1 MQFDDSPSATDASGK
16 SMDKG
21 SGNEN
26 DDQIVDEPLDIDM
39 ESEASKVTTRS
50 GSQSPSPPSA
60 DQVAEDAPESPPLAM
75 QQELENA
82 ISESTV
88 VTVTATVC
96 S

>member
-1 MQFDDSPSATDASGK
+1 MKSQLQFDDSPSATDASGK

-26 DDQIVDEPLDIDM
+26 DDQIVDERTETVM
-39 ESEASKVTTRS
+39 ESVPSMTTTRS
-50 GSQSPSPPSA
+50 GSQSPSPQSDDTA
-60 DQVAEDAPESPPLAM
+60 TETALASSRLGK
-75 QQELENA
+75 QHA

-88 VTVTATVC
+88 VTAAATAC